1 MLDIDPI
8 TFFIVTLVLWAMMAG
23 VAIYAFKKMLAMK
36 RRREE
41 EAAAKIAAMPK
52 E

>member
-1 MLDIDPI
+1 MDIDPVPVVLF
-8 TFFIVTLVLWAMMAG
+8 TLMLWVMMMGFIV
-23 VAIYAFKKMLAMK
+23 YAFKRMLAMK